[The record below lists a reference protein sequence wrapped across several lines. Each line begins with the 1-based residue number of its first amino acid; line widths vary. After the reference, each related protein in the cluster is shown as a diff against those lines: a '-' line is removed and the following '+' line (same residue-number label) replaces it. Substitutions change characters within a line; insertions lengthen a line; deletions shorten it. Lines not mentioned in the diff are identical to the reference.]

1 MSLGTIH
8 SNLYK
13 PNAKEVKSKHTSEN
27 KSVLLEYLG
36 EHPVLKILDFLI
48 ENKIFDY
55 SKKQIMEEIGISKV
69 TFFKYFKKLEEL
81 GLATTTRKFGKTKL
95 YTLNESNP
103 LTKQFIAMEL
113 AIANYTATQLKLQIP
128 IEYRQKKRR

>member
-13 PNAKEVKSKHTSEN
+13 GGRKELKAKHTSAN
-27 KSVLLEYLG
+27 KSVLLEYIG
-36 EHPVLKILDFLI
+36 EHPTLKILDFLI

-69 TFFKYFKKLEEL
+69 TFFKYFKVLEEL
-81 GLATTTRKFGKTKL
+81 GLVTTTRKFGKTKL

-103 LTKQFIAMEL
+103 LTKQFISMEL
-113 AIANYTATQLKLQIP
+113 ALANYAATQLKLQIP
-128 IEYRQKKRR
+128 VEYRQKKRR